1 MTYPNDWFVRRDA
14 DGFDPTRPGL
24 YVWEVEGTGRYV
36 GRYTHL
42 SRPLKEYSRN
52 VHRLR
57 TGVPYHMAKPDGFR
71 RIHRALAAAVDEG
84 RAVTL
89 HLVENCDREELS
101 DRERRMIADLRP
113 ELNGRGVT

>member
-1 MTYPNDWFVRRDA
+1 MAYPHNWFVRRDVE
-14 DGFDPTRPGL
+14 GFDPIRPGL
-24 YVWEVEGTGRYV
+24 YIWEIEGAGRYV

-57 TGVPYHMAKPDGFR
+57 TGVSYRPAKPNGFR
-71 RIHRALAAAVDEG
+71 RIHRALAAAADEG

-89 HLVENCDREELS
+89 HLVANCGREELS
-101 DRERRMIADLRP
+101 DRERRMIAEVRP